1 MKKLVVIFLSF
12 LLIGCSKDKITLEKD
27 EYLAYKEKLANKSE
41 FTDKE
46 NINFDIKI
54 DITRVSE
61 EEVSYRVII
70 DNPKENMHDV
80 KGILIH
86 NNFTDSVFPSIGI
99 FDEPVDLLVN
109 DTKVKG
115 IDLVGYI
122 ETTKEIKDLNL
133 ELRLYIEYTND
144 NNEVVKIYYNSTN

>member
-1 MKKLVVIFLSF
+1 
-12 LLIGCSKDKITLEKD
+12 
-27 EYLAYKEKLANKSE
+27 
-41 FTDKE
+41 
-46 NINFDIKI
+46 
-54 DITRVSE
+54 
-61 EEVSYRVII
+61 
-70 DNPKENMHDV
+70 MHNV